1 MYQEITSSD
10 FCDWFLKSETY
21 KNNFSFR
28 GLKFLYM
35 HLTNLEE
42 DTGEK
47 IEFDPVAICCEY
59 SEYENLEEIKNN
71 YNDIETIEDL
81 RDHTQVI
88 EINNSDRLIIQDF

>member
-1 MYQEITSSD
+1 MFQEITSSE
-10 FCDWFLKSETY
+10 FSDWFLNSETY
-21 KNNFSFR
+21 KNNFSYK
-28 GLKFLYM
+28 GLKSLYNY
-35 HLTNLEE
+35 LVDLEE
-42 DTGEK
+42 DTGRN

-88 EINNSDRLIIQDF
+88 EISGSDKIIIQDF

>member
-10 FCDWFLKSETY
+10 FSDWFLTSETY
-21 KNNFSFR
+21 KNNFSYK
-28 GLKFLYM
+28 GLKSLYNY
-35 HLTNLEE
+35 LVDLEE
-42 DTGEK
+42 DTGDN

>member
-1 MYQEITSSD
+1 MYQEITSSQ
-10 FCDWFLKSETY
+10 FSDWFLTSDTY
-21 KNNFSFR
+21 KNNFSYK
-28 GLKFLYM
+28 GLKSLYNY
-35 HLTNLEE
+35 LVDLEE
-42 DTGEK
+42 DTGDN

-88 EINNSDRLIIQDF
+88 EISGSDKIIIQDF

>member
-1 MYQEITSSD
+1 MYQEITSSE
-10 FCDWFLKSETY
+10 FSDWFLTSETY
-21 KNNFSFR
+21 KNNFSYK
-28 GLKFLYM
+28 GLKCLYNY
-35 HLTNLEE
+35 LVDLEE
-42 DTGEK
+42 DTGDN

-88 EINNSDRLIIQDF
+88 EISGSDKIIIQDF

>member
-10 FCDWFLKSETY
+10 FSDWFLTSETY
-21 KNNFSFR
+21 KNNFSYK
-28 GLKFLYM
+28 GLKSLYNY
-35 HLTNLEE
+35 LVDLEE
-42 DTGEK
+42 DTGDN

-59 SEYENLEEIKNN
+59 SEYKNLEEIKNN

-88 EINNSDRLIIQDF
+88 EISGSDKIIIQDF

>member
-1 MYQEITSSD
+1 MYQEITSSQ
-10 FCDWFLKSETY
+10 FSDWFLTSDTY
-21 KNNFSFR
+21 KNNFSYE
-28 GLKFLYM
+28 GLKSLYNY
-35 HLTNLEE
+35 LVDLEE
-42 DTGEK
+42 DTGDN

-88 EINNSDRLIIQDF
+88 EISGSDKIIIQDF

>member
-1 MYQEITSSD
+1 MYQEITSSE
-10 FCDWFLKSETY
+10 FSDWFLTSETY
-21 KNNFSFR
+21 KNNFSYK
-28 GLKFLYM
+28 GLKSLY
-35 HLTNLEE
+35 NYFIDLEE
-42 DTGEK
+42 DTGDN

-88 EINNSDRLIIQDF
+88 EISGSDKIIIQDF

>member
-10 FCDWFLKSETY
+10 FSDWFLTSETY
-21 KNNFSFR
+21 KNNFSYK
-28 GLKFLYM
+28 GLKSLYNY
-35 HLTNLEE
+35 LVDLEE
-42 DTGEK
+42 DTGRN

-88 EINNSDRLIIQDF
+88 EISGSDKIIIQDF

>member
-1 MYQEITSSD
+1 MYQVITSSE
-10 FCDWFLKSETY
+10 FSDWFLKSETY
-21 KNNFSFR
+21 KDNFSYK
-28 GLKFLYM
+28 GLKSLY
-35 HLTNLEE
+35 NYFIDLEN
-42 DTGEK
+42 DTDDN

-88 EINNSDRLIIQDF
+88 EISGSDKIIIQDF

>member
-1 MYQEITSSD
+1 MYQEITSSQ
-10 FCDWFLKSETY
+10 FSDWFLTSETY
-21 KNNFSFR
+21 KNNFSYK
-28 GLKFLYM
+28 GLKSLYNY
-35 HLTNLEE
+35 LVDLEE
-42 DTGEK
+42 DTGDN

-88 EINNSDRLIIQDF
+88 EISGSDKIIIQDF

>member
-1 MYQEITSSD
+1 MYQKITSSD
-10 FCDWFLKSETY
+10 FSDWFLTSDTY
-21 KNNFSFR
+21 KNNFSYK
-28 GLKFLYM
+28 GLKSLYNY
-35 HLTNLEE
+35 LVDLEE
-42 DTGEK
+42 DTGDN

-88 EINNSDRLIIQDF
+88 EISGSDKIIIQDF

>member
-1 MYQEITSSD
+1 MFQEITSSE
-10 FCDWFLKSETY
+10 FSDWFLNSETY
-21 KNNFSFR
+21 KNNFSYK
-28 GLKFLYM
+28 GLKSLYNY
-35 HLTNLEE
+35 LVDLEE
-42 DTGEK
+42 DTGDN

-88 EINNSDRLIIQDF
+88 EISGSDKIIIQDF

>member
-1 MYQEITSSD
+1 MYQEITSSE
-10 FCDWFLKSETY
+10 FSDWFLTSETY
-21 KNNFSFR
+21 KNNFSYK
-28 GLKFLYM
+28 GLKSLYNY
-35 HLTNLEE
+35 LVDLEE
-42 DTGEK
+42 DTGDN

-88 EINNSDRLIIQDF
+88 EISGSDKIIIQDF

>member
-10 FCDWFLKSETY
+10 FCDWFLTSETY

>member
-10 FCDWFLKSETY
+10 FSDWFLSSETY
-21 KNNFSFR
+21 KNNFSYK
-28 GLKFLYM
+28 GLKSLYNYFID
-35 HLTNLEE
+35 LVE

-47 IEFDPVAICCEY
+47 IEFDPIAICCEY

-81 RDHTQVI
+81 RDYTQVI
-88 EINNSDRLIIQDF
+88 EISGSDKIIIQDF

>member
-10 FCDWFLKSETY
+10 FSDWFLSSETY
-21 KNNFSFR
+21 KNNFSYK
-28 GLKFLYM
+28 GLKSLYNY
-35 HLTNLEE
+35 LVDLEE
-42 DTGEK
+42 DTGDN

-88 EINNSDRLIIQDF
+88 EISGSDKIIIQDF

>member
-10 FCDWFLKSETY
+10 FSDWFLTSETY
-21 KNNFSFR
+21 KNNFSYK
-28 GLKFLYM
+28 GLKSLYNY
-35 HLTNLEE
+35 LVDLEE
-42 DTGEK
+42 DTGDN

-88 EINNSDRLIIQDF
+88 EISGSDKIIIQDF

>member
-10 FCDWFLKSETY
+10 FSDWFLSSETY
-21 KNNFSFR
+21 KNNFSYD
-28 GLKFLYM
+28 GLKSLYNY
-35 HLTNLEE
+35 LVDLEE
-42 DTGEK
+42 DTGDN

-88 EINNSDRLIIQDF
+88 EISGSDKIIIQDF